1 MAYDKSEIREAALKA
16 ISENELTTI
25 PEVLSFLP
33 CSESILYETD
43 EWKSEVLEPIKKA
56 LDVKKVSLKAKMKK
70 EWRKEGSNPTLQI
83 AAYKLMADD
92 DELARI
98 STTINKNEHT
108 GKNGKDLFPEKSD
121 EQVKKEVEE
130 MLKKHGQ

>member
-16 ISENELTTI
+16 INENELTTI
-25 PEVLSFLP
+25 PEVLSYLP